1 MTEAAPRLVA
11 RDRPDLILGDAQ
23 QEAKFLAEQMAL
35 WGPVVK
41 ENNIKSD

>member
-1 MTEAAPRLVA
+1 LAMLRN
-11 RDRPDLILGDAQ
+11 
-23 QEAKFLAEQMAL
+23 EAKFLAEQMAL